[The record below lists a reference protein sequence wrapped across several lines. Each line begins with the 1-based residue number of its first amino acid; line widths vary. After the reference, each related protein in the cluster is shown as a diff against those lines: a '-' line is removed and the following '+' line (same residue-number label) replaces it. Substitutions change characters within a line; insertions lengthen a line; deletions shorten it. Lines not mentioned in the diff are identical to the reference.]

1 MDTRQI
7 PIAPRDNSFGLSGFL
22 KYNLAARKI
31 VVINLILPYFD
42 TKSTEDT
49 SKWNGLV
56 SFASS
61 SLLMLM
67 YTEDGNLKEITII
80 SQINNDQKANKQN
93 KYNSIFIFT

>member
-7 PIAPRDNSFGLSGFL
+7 PIAPRDNSFGLSGFM

-49 SKWNGLV
+49 SK
-56 SFASS
+56 
-61 SLLMLM
+61 
-67 YTEDGNLKEITII
+67 
-80 SQINNDQKANKQN
+80 
-93 KYNSIFIFT
+93 